1 MIMHKKTKKRR
12 ILMMRIKK
20 IAAKEFSSR
29 TLNKNN

>member
-20 IAAKEFSSR
+20 IAAKEFSNS
-29 TLNKNN
+29 TITKNN